1 MADTLLRV
9 FDSLTQAEGAREAL
23 IASGID
29 ASAITLDSRNDE
41 AGPVEGN
48 FALDLTEKPTP
59 SMDNPNRAGQN
70 SEIRAAVQRSTC
82 ILQVEV
88 DNDRDGTRANNIL
101 DRFAAGD
108 QAERMT
114 SRQDPA

>member
-9 FDSLTQAEGAREAL
+9 FDSLSVAEQAREAL
-23 IASGID
+23 LAAGIP
-29 ASAITLDSRNDE
+29 ASAITLESRNDE
-41 AGPVEGN
+41 ASPVEGS
-48 FALDLTEKPTP
+48 FVVDLTNAPTP
-59 SMDNPNRAGQN
+59 SLDNPNRAGEN
-70 SEIRAAVQRSTC
+70 GEIRAAVQRSTC

-88 DNDRDGTRANNIL
+88 ENDRDGINVNGIL
-101 DRFAAGD
+101 DRHAAGD